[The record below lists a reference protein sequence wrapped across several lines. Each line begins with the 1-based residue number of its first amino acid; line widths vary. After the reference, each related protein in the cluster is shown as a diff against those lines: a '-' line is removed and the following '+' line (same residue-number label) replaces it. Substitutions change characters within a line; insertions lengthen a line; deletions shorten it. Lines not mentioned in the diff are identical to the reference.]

1 MCQDGNSARDG
12 DNSDESSDEEIFRL
26 VLEDD
31 DNDFM
36 NGMLLYIIHHDKYC
50 NIRAKR
56 RKPMLIELEWVER
69 KLGDR
74 NSYYNMFRMSPTV
87 FHRLHDLLQSR
98 MACNLVPRVPRL
110 RLQECSCGCLEHHS
124 QLGKLRIDLRD
135 HQAQFTTT
143 LRKFCKVWL
152 SQLQTLLNQWTQN
165 SEQPQVPSLLQQ
177 LYRSNRWHSH
187 AMCGAK

>member
-1 MCQDGNSARDG
+1 MCQDDNSARDG

-87 FHRLHDLLQSR
+87 FHRLHDLLVESYGLKFSTKSTSVEALGMFLWMLGAPQLVRQAEDRFKRSLCKISR
-98 MACNLVPRVPRL
+98 SCCELCLVI
-110 RLQECSCGCLEHHS
+110 S
-124 QLGKLRIDLRD
+124 
-135 HQAQFTTT
+135 
-143 LRKFCKVWL
+143 
-152 SQLQTLLNQWTQN
+152 
-165 SEQPQVPSLLQQ
+165 
-177 LYRSNRWHSH
+177 
-187 AMCGAK
+187 